1 MWTLHTFN
9 FTVKCVHCQ
18 LHRISHT
25 MSASY
30 HHGHLR
36 PALLAAAHAQLV
48 AGDEATLSL
57 RELAQQVGVS
67 VNACYRHF
75 ASKEALLTQVAADGF
90 LELRQHMLDR
100 LALSPT
106 AGATQ
111 RLHLAGEG
119 YIAFAQRAP
128 GLFRLMFSQKG
139 RFETHDEFRAS
150 SGAAFTVLVE
160 LAAELRGKP
169 AQSPE
174 AMKLAIGAWSL
185 VHGYATFAIECY
197 LTAMPEAMQPSPA
210 ELVQMLNLQA

>member
-1 MWTLHTFN
+1 MY
-9 FTVKCVHCQ
+9 TVN
-18 LHRISHT
+18 LLPNPRT
-25 MSASY
+25 MSTSY

-36 PALLAAAHAQLV
+36 TALLAAARARLI
-48 AGDEATLSL
+48 ASDEKTLSL

-75 ASKEALLTQVAADGF
+75 ISKEALLTQVAADGF
-90 LELRQHMLDR
+90 LELRQHMLDQ
-100 LALSPT
+100 LARQPT
-106 AGATQ
+106 ADATQ
-111 RLHLAGEG
+111 RLHTAGEA
-119 YIAFAQRAP
+119 YIAFAQSAP

-160 LAAELRGKP
+160 LAAELRGQP

-197 LTAMPEAMQPSPA
+197 LSAMPAALQPSPS
-210 ELVQMLNLQA
+210 ELVQMLNLQT

>member
-36 PALLAAAHAQLV
+36 PALLAAARAQLV

>member
-1 MWTLHTFN
+1 
-9 FTVKCVHCQ
+9 
-18 LHRISHT
+18 
-25 MSASY
+25 MSTPY

-36 PALLAAAHAQLV
+36 AALLAAARDRLA
-48 AGDEATLSL
+48 AGDEAQLSL
-57 RELAQQVGVS
+57 RELAQSVGVS
-67 VNACYRHF
+67 VNASYRHF
-75 ASKEALLTQVAADGF
+75 ASKEALLTQAAADGF

-100 LALSPT
+100 LALAPE
-106 AGATQ
+106 ADATQ
-111 RLHLAGEG
+111 RLRLAGEA
-119 YIAFAQRAP
+119 YIAFARSAP

-139 RFETHDEFRAS
+139 RFETHDAFRAA

-197 LTAMPEAMQPSPA
+197 LAAMPEAMQPSAA
-210 ELVQMLNLQA
+210 ELVQMLNVSA